1 MYQQNKSSESK
12 VKFRQASN
20 RCKRVLEAAK
30 LAYATKTK
38 DSITSQKLG
47 SRDFWRIANSVLNKG
62 KSAISPLFNG
72 PEVLSSASDKA
83 KLFAKNFSKNSNLD
97 DSGISLP
104 VFPSRTNLKL
114 HNISITPKM
123 VNKVITNLDSSKA
136 SGPDCIP
143 VVVLKNCEPKLSYIL
158 AKLFNKCLKE
168 SCFPDWWKVSS
179 VVPVFKNVGE
189 RSTAKNYRPVS
200 LLSVVSKVFEKL
212 VNNRIVDH
220 LEKCGLF
227 SDFQYGSRSS
237 RSTADL
243 LTVVSDR
250 IARAFNRS
258 GATRAVALDISN
270 TFDRVWH
277 AGLLHKLKSYG
288 ISGQI
293 FGLISSSLSNR
304 RLRVVLDGK
313 SSQEY
318 PVNAG
323 VPQRSILGP
332 TLFLLYINDLPDDV
346 ICNIAI
352 YADDTTLYSKCKQA
366 SDLWQQL
373 ELASGL
379 ESSLRDTVAWG
390 RKWLVD
396 FNAGKTQLVSFEQSK
411 NTGATDVKMDGSV
424 LEDKTSFKML
434 GLTFSSKSYIV
445 SIAKT
450 ASKKIGALI
459 RSMKLLSPEVALY
472 LYKSTIWPCM
482 EYCCH
487 VWAGAPSCYLELLD
501 KLQKW
506 ICRTVGLSLAASLE
520 PLAHRRNV
528 GSLSLFY
535 RYYFGRCS
543 SELAQL
549 VPLPYSRGRSTRY
562 SDRLHDFSVTIPRCY
577 KDVYVNS
584 FFPRTARLWNS
595 LPIECFPLTYDLSG
609 FNSRINRYLLT
620 VGSF

>member
-1 MYQQNKSSESK
+1 MH
-12 VKFRQASN
+12 
-20 RCKRVLEAAK
+20 RC
-30 LAYATKTK
+30 
-38 DSITSQKLG
+38 
-47 SRDFWRIANSVLNKG
+47 
-62 KSAISPLFNG
+62 
-72 PEVLSSASDKA
+72 
-83 KLFAKNFSKNSNLD
+83 
-97 DSGISLP
+97 
-104 VFPSRTNLKL
+104 
-114 HNISITPKM
+114 
-123 VNKVITNLDSSKA
+123 
-136 SGPDCIP
+136 
-143 VVVLKNCEPKLSYIL
+143 
-158 AKLFNKCLKE
+158 
-168 SCFPDWWKVSS
+168 
-179 VVPVFKNVGE
+179 
-189 RSTAKNYRPVS
+189 
-200 LLSVVSKVFEKL
+200 
-212 VNNRIVDH
+212 
-220 LEKCGLF
+220 
-227 SDFQYGSRSS
+227 
-237 RSTADL
+237 
-243 LTVVSDR
+243 
-250 IARAFNRS
+250 
-258 GATRAVALDISN
+258 
-270 TFDRVWH
+270 
-277 AGLLHKLKSYG
+277 
-288 ISGQI
+288 
-293 FGLISSSLSNR
+293 NR

-323 VPQRSILGP
+323 VPQGSILGP

-352 YADDTTLYSKCKQA
+352 YADDTTLYSKCNQA

-373 ELASGL
+373 ELASEL
-379 ESSLRDTVAWG
+379 ESDLRDTVDWG

-396 FNAGKTQLVSFEQSK
+396 FNAGKTQLVSFDRSK
-411 NTGATDVKMDGSV
+411 NTGAIDVKMDGSV

-434 GLTFSSKSYIV
+434 GLTFSSKLDWGSYIV

-459 RSMKLLSPEVALY
+459 RSMKFLSPEVALY
-472 LYKSTIWPCM
+472 LYKSTIRPCM

-487 VWAGAPSCYLELLD
+487 VWAGAPSCYLEF
-501 KLQKW
+501 
-506 ICRTVGLSLAASLE
+506 SLAASLE

-528 GSLSLFY
+528 ASLSLFY

-609 FNSRINRYLLT
+609 FKSRINRYLLT